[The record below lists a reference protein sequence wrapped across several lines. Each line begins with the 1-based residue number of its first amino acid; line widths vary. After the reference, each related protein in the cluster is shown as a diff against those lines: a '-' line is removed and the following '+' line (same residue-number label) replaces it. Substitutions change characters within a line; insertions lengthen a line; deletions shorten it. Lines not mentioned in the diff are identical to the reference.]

1 VVGGLD
7 DPIVPPANAMILA
20 NLSPRATLALVPGGH
35 LEIVTSASDLGS
47 RITAFLAGR
56 AA

>member
-1 VVGGLD
+1 M
-7 DPIVPPANAMILA
+7 PPANAK
-20 NLSPRATLALVPGGH
+20 NPGQTDPGRTLALVPGGH

-47 RITAFLAGR
+47 RITQFLAGAVDG

>member
-1 VVGGLD
+1 
-7 DPIVPPANAMILA
+7 MILA
-20 NLSPRATLALVPGGH
+20 GLIPNSTLALVPGGH

-47 RITAFLAGR
+47 RINDFLADGRR